1 MAQSIREVMTKDPQT
16 LSQDASVV
24 EAAKLMDQHD
34 IGNII
39 VVRDS
44 QIWGILT
51 DRDIVVRAIAEGR
64 DPAKTKI
71 GDISSEELTTLSPD
85 ETVDRAVELMREKA
99 IRRLPVVEGET
110 PVGIVSL
117 GDLAEEKDPR
127 SALADISKAAPNE

>member
-39 VVRDS
+39 VTRDS